1 MKTRD
6 GFVSNS
12 SSSSFIVCFP
22 DGKPKNVSDLQKLL
36 FDDKKKYYEFK
47 SSDIAAHVWHD
58 LKGNRALSK
67 KKLAEELSR
76 EVMTNDATILLQFPM
91 PGDPYGSV
99 TWNSLL
105 YESLSE
111 LYFKALEKRGSELSE
126 HLMKTHPGKY
136 YLFEISDNS
145 DIEGAM
151 ENGDLFKRLF
161 HVYASNH

>member
-1 MKTRD
+1 
-6 GFVSNS
+6 
-12 SSSSFIVCFP
+12 
-22 DGKPKNVSDLQKLL
+22 
-36 FDDKKKYYEFK
+36 
-47 SSDIAAHVWHD
+47 
-58 LKGNRALSK
+58 LSK